1 MKKTAILIICM
12 MSGICSSAQDFDEQQ
27 EYDTVIYF
35 PSTILECPMF
45 FDSIARSQYY
55 DNRDDSTFYPSYH
68 DFDRLLDLRAM
79 CHMDTIPI
87 VYHSAKVVGHQSL
100 PGIRSFAQPY
110 YLPDLDTNA
119 IIIGVAAKIYGDRP
133 PMSSLPYFILY
144 DGNGNMLDNAP
155 ILYMTYYYHSETAS
169 PLKYYFFRN
178 GHSLNQFSLAYDKN
192 NTTYEGGW
200 ANKPYQFDHTMS
212 FTGGDPSQKRG
223 TCKYEDKGCY
233 EYLPPLYKMYN
244 SVNWVSFETDS
255 VYRFY
260 YKKQIGFYPIIL
272 VPKNNSS
279 LAKVDISQH
288 CNIIPNP
295 ASNFC
300 KVISRYKIDYLE
312 VFDIN
317 GRKMFEGEVN
327 AYERYMDLSAYPRG
341 TYIFKINTQAGIA
354 NKKLIVK

>member
-12 MSGICSSAQDFDEQQ
+12 MSVICSSAQDFDEQQ

-55 DNRDDSTFYPSYH
+55 DNRDDSTFWPSYH
-68 DFDRLLDLRAM
+68 NFMRLLDLRAM

-155 ILYMTYYYHSETAS
+155 ILYMTYYYHSQTAS

-233 EYLPPLYKMYN
+233 EYLPPLYKMYD

-327 AYERYMDLSAYPRG
+327 AYERYMDLSAYPTG